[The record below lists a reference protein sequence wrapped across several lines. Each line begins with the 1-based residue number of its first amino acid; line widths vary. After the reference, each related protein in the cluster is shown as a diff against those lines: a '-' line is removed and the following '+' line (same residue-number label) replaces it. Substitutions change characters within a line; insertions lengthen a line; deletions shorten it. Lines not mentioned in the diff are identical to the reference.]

1 MAGGRVKD
9 DDTHLAQWVFSFG
22 EDGHEDPRPLR
33 KVEGPGVGADAAMTS
48 GFVSTG
54 STN

>member
-22 EDGHEDPRPLR
+22 EDGREDPRPLR
-33 KVEGPGVGADAAMTS
+33 KVEGPGVGGEGRGDS